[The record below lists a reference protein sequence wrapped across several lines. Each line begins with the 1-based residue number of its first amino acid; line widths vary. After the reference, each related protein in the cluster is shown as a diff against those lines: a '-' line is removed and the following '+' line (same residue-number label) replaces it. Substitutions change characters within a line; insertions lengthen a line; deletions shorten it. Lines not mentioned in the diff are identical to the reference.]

1 MKTLA
6 MLVLI
11 AAAILATHLVTA
23 AARNDRP
30 FGVAEADWIPISER
44 LGFVMTPT
52 DSLSDPNQSRQLLL
66 IPPEAVPAE
75 LRPPLKGCFAAKT
88 DAGWQRLVVIN
99 PFELSKL

>member
-23 AARNDRP
+23 AAQNDRP
-30 FGVAEADWIPISER
+30 PSVAEADWIPISER
-44 LGFVMTPT
+44 LGFVITPA
-52 DSLSDPNQSRQLLL
+52 DSPTGANQSRQLLL

-75 LRPPLKGCFAAKT
+75 LRPPLKGYFVVKT
-88 DAGWQRLVVIN
+88 DAGWQRLVVVN